1 MTAASNGA
9 LHILLGSFMQ
19 RRIASLF
26 AGSAITA
33 VSALGLAGAT
43 AVTAAPAAQ
52 SLPFPTPLARV
63 LHNAHFASPPTT
75 AQCEA
80 ALHIACYSPAQ
91 FQQAYD
97 LAPLYQQGDNGSG
110 ETIVIVD
117 SFGFQNIQS
126 ELATFDKGFGLPAP
140 PSFKIIRPV
149 GKVPPFDPAKR
160 PQMVGWA
167 QETSLDVEYSHA
179 IAPGANILLVE
190 TPVPETLGTHGFPQI
205 VKAENFVIDHHLG
218 TVISQS
224 FAAPEAGFPSAAS
237 IMRLRSAYINASKNG
252 VTVLAGTGD
261 AGATGAKTLTPQ
273 GFAATFF
280 LHRVSDWPATDP
292 LVTAMGGTQLHLDAS
307 GNKFAPDTVWNDT
320 DLFNSPAAS
329 SGGLSS
335 VFQRPAYQ
343 NSVAG
348 AVGNWRGNPDISMS
362 AAVDGSALV
371 FLDAQAAQGPA
382 GYYLIGGTSEATPE
396 FAGIVAIADQ
406 VAGHGLGL
414 INPALY
420 QMEAAHDPGIVD
432 VNAGTNTVTFPQGGS
447 NHTVR
452 GFDAVNGYD
461 LASGVG
467 TIDAAQFVPE
477 LVAAVDGNHH

>member
-1 MTAASNGA
+1 
-9 LHILLGSFMQ
+9 MQ

-26 AGSAITA
+26 AGSALT
-33 VSALGLAGAT
+33 VTSALGVAGAT
-43 AVTAAPAAQ
+43 AMTAAPAAQ
-52 SLPFPTPLARV
+52 GLPAPVPLARM
-63 LHNAHFASPPTT
+63 LTHASFAIPPTT

-80 ALHIACYSPAQ
+80 QLHIACYSPAQ
-91 FQQAYD
+91 FQRAYD
-97 LAPLYQQGDNGSG
+97 LAPLYKQGNDGSG

-117 SFGFQNIQS
+117 SFGFQNIRS

-140 PSFKIIRPV
+140 PSFKIIQPV
-149 GKVPPFDPAKR
+149 GQVPPFDPQKR

-205 VKAENFVIDHHLG
+205 VQAENYVISHHLG

-224 FAAPEAGFPSAAS
+224 FAAPEATFPGAAS
-237 IMRLRSAYINASKNG
+237 IMRLRSAYINAAKNG

-280 LHRVSDWPATDP
+280 LHPVSDWPATDP
-292 LVTAMGGTQLHLDAS
+292 LVTAMGGTQLHLDAN
-307 GNKFAPDTVWNDT
+307 GNAFEPATVWNDT
-320 DLFNSPAAS
+320 NLFNSPAAS
-329 SGGLSS
+329 SGGLST
-335 VFQRPAYQ
+335 VFSRPSYQ

-348 AVGNWRGNPDISMS
+348 AVGKSRGVPDISMS
-362 AAVDGSALV
+362 GAVDGSALV
-371 FLDAQAAQGPA
+371 FLDAEAAQGPA
-382 GYYLIGGTSEATPE
+382 GFYLIGGTSESTPE

-420 QMEAAHDPGIVD
+420 KMEAAHDPGIVD
-432 VNAGTNTVTFPQGGS
+432 VTAGTNTVTFPQGGS
-447 NHTVR
+447 AHTVR

-461 LASGVG
+461 LSSGVG
-467 TIDAAQFVPE
+467 TIDAKQFVPE
-477 LVAAVDGNHH
+477 LVAAAGS

>member
-1 MTAASNGA
+1 
-9 LHILLGSFMQ
+9 MQ
-19 RRIASLF
+19 RRITSLL
-26 AGSAITA
+26 AGSALTVA
-33 VSALGLAGAT
+33 SALGMAGAT
-43 AVTAAPAAQ
+43 AATGAPAVQ
-52 SLPFPTPLARV
+52 SLPVPAPLARM
-63 LHNAHFASPPTT
+63 LTHASFATPPTT
-75 AQCEA
+75 AQCEQ
-80 ALHIACYSPAQ
+80 ALHIACYSPGQ

-97 LAPLYQQGDNGSG
+97 LAPLYKQGDNGAG

-117 SFGFQNIQS
+117 SYGFQNIKS

-140 PSFKIIRPV
+140 PSFSIIRPA
-149 GKVPPFDPAKR
+149 GKVPAFDPAKR

-205 VKAENFVIDHHLG
+205 VEAENYVIDHHLG

-224 FAAPEAGFPSAAS
+224 FAAPEAGFPSPGS
-237 IMRLRSAYINASKNG
+237 ILRLRSAYINAAKNG

-280 LHRVSDWPATDP
+280 LHRAVDWPATDP
-292 LVTAMGGTQLHLDAS
+292 LVTAMGGTQLHLDAT
-307 GNKFAPDTVWNDT
+307 GNRFEPDSVWNDT
-320 DLFNSPAAS
+320 NLFGSPAATT
-329 SGGLSS
+329 GGLST
-335 VFQRPAYQ
+335 VFKRPAYQ

-348 AVGNWRGNPDISMS
+348 AVGSARGNPDISMS
-362 AAVDGSALV
+362 AAVDGAALV
-371 FLDAQAAQGPA
+371 FLDAEAAQGPA
-382 GYYLIGGTSEATPE
+382 GFYLIGGTSEATPE

-432 VNAGTNTVTFPQGGS
+432 VTAGTNTVTFPQGGS
-447 NHTVR
+447 VHTVR
-452 GFDAVNGYD
+452 GWDAVNGYD

-477 LVAAVDGNHH
+477 LVAAVGSP